1 MKLYISPAS
10 PFARKVRLVA
20 HEAGLA
26 SRVEEIPT
34 AVSPLKPN
42 ADLAKANPL
51 MKLPTLVTDEGF
63 ALFDSPVICEY
74 LDSLNAGRKLF
85 PEAGAARW
93 SALRQ
98 QAIADGILDAAISV
112 RYQTAL
118 APKALQWIDWQDGQR
133 TKWRQGLDCL
143 EADVLALQGEPT
155 IGSCL
160 SRLRWPGSTF
170 GMGLMTGARDGRRCR
185 AGSRCSA
192 SDRRCWLHR
201 RPPEQG
207 HHEKRGRW
215 RPRFALL
222 PVAAGQ
228 A

>member
-143 EADVLALQGEPT
+143 EADAQALQGEPT
-155 IGSCL
+155 IGSL
-160 SRLRWPGSTF
+160 S
-170 GMGLMTGARDGRRCR
+170 
-185 AGSRCSA
+185 
-192 SDRRCWLHR
+192 
-201 RPPEQG
+201 
-207 HHEKRGRW
+207 
-215 RPRFALL
+215 
-222 PVAAGQ
+222 VAATLAWLDFRYG
-228 A
+228 ADDWRKGRPALASWLAVFGERPSMLATRPTA